1 VLDIRSLHVNG
12 VNVIN
17 TKLQVELRSRNLLEG
32 CGPLNEALAIL
43 RIESS
48 ALSTVTGPHSFKVK
62 YFESP
67 NTLDFA

>member
-1 VLDIRSLHVNG
+1 
-12 VNVIN
+12 
-17 TKLQVELRSRNLLEG
+17 
-32 CGPLNEALAIL
+32 LNEALAIL